1 MRDFMMQI
9 KTEVGIPVYNAVD
22 TLPRTLESLVNQ
34 TISDF
39 GICLSIDGDE
49 RFEEYLDIANEFSAR
64 GLNIRTI
71 YNNINSGP
79 GIARQN
85 VLNTTEAEYLIYLDA
100 DDLLTPRAV
109 EVLTYAIEQQK
120 LDIVRA
126 AYIKEERGKIGQLI
140 PQNSGSITHFHGKIY
155 RVEYLKKNEINFLPN
170 LRYNE
175 DSYFN
180 LVAWNSTEARGEVA
194 EPMYI
199 WRENDNSI
207 TRVKGEKAFFII
219 SYYQYIYS
227 QVEGLKKLN
236 KINGKVSNK
245 LLTATLCL
253 LYSNYMRAR
262 LYELPI
268 EETEASLMT
277 LRDEEFVQTYL
288 LNYNNWVDVIQQLH
302 AGEIYD
308 NTIVFYKEPFN
319 EWIARLIKKE
329 KENTDSNQ

>member
-1 MRDFMMQI
+1 M

-34 TISDF
+34 TVSDF

-49 RFEEYLDIANEFSAR
+49 HFEEYLDIANEFSTR

-71 YNNINSGP
+71 YSNVNGGP
-79 GIARQN
+79 GVARQHI
-85 VLNTTEAEYLIYLDA
+85 LNTTEAEYLMYLDA
-100 DDLLTPRAV
+100 DDLFTPRAV

-120 LDIVRA
+120 LDIVRS
-126 AYIKEERGKIGQLI
+126 AYIREERGKIGQLV
-140 PQNSGSITHFHGKIY
+140 PQNSNSITHFHGKIY
-155 RVEYLKKNEINFLPN
+155 RVEYLKKNEINFLPD

-194 EPMYI
+194 EPMCI

-207 TRVKGEKAFFII
+207 TRMKGEKAFFVL

-245 LLTATLCL
+245 LITATLCL
-253 LYSNYMRAR
+253 LYSNYMRAK
-262 LYELPI
+262 LYGLPT

-288 LNYNNWVDVIQQLH
+288 LNYSNWVDIVQQLH
-302 AGEIYD
+302 AGEVYD
-308 NTIVFYKEPFN
+308 DTIVFYKESFN
-319 EWIARLIKKE
+319 EWAARLIKKE
-329 KENTDSNQ
+329 KKDAESDQ